1 MRIIIKYHEKTPQ
14 KNQIFVLDLSKNH
27 QICEIEDENLTED
40 VYKDLSK
47 YDGCSFFGVFIGY
60 SRIDGFSIFKIDTN
74 QIDRECKISKIL
86 EN

>member
-1 MRIIIKYHEKTPQ
+1 MRIIIKYHEKTPE

-27 QICEIEDENLTED
+27 LLCEIEG

-47 YDGCSFFGVFIGY
+47 YDGCSFFGIFIGY

>member
-1 MRIIIKYHEKTPQ
+1 MRIIIKYHEKTPE

-27 QICEIEDENLTED
+27 QICEIED

-47 YDGCSFFGVFIGY
+47 YDGCSFFGIFIGY